1 METQMNNN
9 SIFLQEQDRRVTTV
23 MENTVISLKE
33 FIAVTNNTVR
43 SAQDEVKIMMEQTKQ
58 FSLQL

>member
-1 METQMNNN
+1 MNNN

-43 SAQDEVKIMMEQTKQ
+43 SAQDEVNIMMEQTKQ

>member
-1 METQMNNN
+1 MNNN

>member
-43 SAQDEVKIMMEQTKQ
+43 SAQDEVNIMMEQTKQ